1 MVSDQWLSRIFAGSV
16 PPPPHPCDSPAH
28 PLHRSEIMTSGWCGG
43 DRVGCGSL
51 QFRRKPSRQGP
62 VRRSSRYHARA
73 TRCGVAQGTKP
84 GTHEPGGSKETR
96 CWHSGRRLSCHR
108 SRDAA
113 GDAPRPWW
121 HRPKTPAGRRGVS
134 LIHLRTTA
142 TGQTP
147 RRSRFVP
154 SRERLFETPKPLG
167 LSDLFA
173 RPEPSPSTASPRPRP
188 GPILRCLGS
197 TTHEPNHLRMDPG
210 LRRDDIEC
218 VDASRPIGRWHS
230 I

>member
-1 MVSDQWLSRIFAGSV
+1 MRFC
-16 PPPPHPCDSPAH
+16 PR

-73 TRCGVAQGTKP
+73 AQCGATQGAKP
-84 GTHEPGGSKETR
+84 GTHEPGGSNEGGAGIPAADR
-96 CWHSGRRLSCHR
+96 VSHR

-134 LIHLRTTA
+134 LFHSRTTA
-142 TGQTP
+142 SGQTP
-147 RRSRFVP
+147 RRSRFVCP
-154 SRERLFETPKPLG
+154 KGQSSLKLRSRMAVGRISVPRSNQLHRLSSQRKLGPKHPLA
-167 LSDLFA
+167 L
-173 RPEPSPSTASPRPRP
+173 
-188 GPILRCLGS
+188 
-197 TTHEPNHLRMDPG
+197 
-210 LRRDDIEC
+210 
-218 VDASRPIGRWHS
+218 W
-230 I
+230 

>member
-1 MVSDQWLSRIFAGSV
+1 MRF
-16 PPPPHPCDSPAH
+16 SPR

-73 TRCGVAQGTKP
+73 ARCGVAQGTKP

-134 LIHLRTTA
+134 LFHLRTTRVGA
-142 TGQTP
+142 NASP
-147 RRSRFVP
+147 VPLRLPRSRGRF
-154 SRERLFETPKPLG
+154 FETSEAHG
-167 LSDLFA
+167 LSDA
-173 RPEPSPSTASPRPRP
+173 SACPEVSTSTGCHPSGSWDPCHRPRQP
-188 GPILRCLGS
+188 
-197 TTHEPNHLRMDPG
+197 
-210 LRRDDIEC
+210 
-218 VDASRPIGRWHS
+218 
-230 I
+230 

>member
-1 MVSDQWLSRIFAGSV
+1 MPNRSV
-16 PPPPHPCDSPAH
+16 PVRKSSPTYPPTSSPMRFSPG

-62 VRRSSRYHARA
+62 VRRSSRYHARVA
-73 TRCGVAQGTKP
+73 RCGVAQGTKP

-113 GDAPRPWW
+113 GDAPRHWW

-134 LIHLRTTA
+134 LFHLRTTA

-147 RRSRFVP
+147 RRSRFVFLDHG
-154 SRERLFETPKPLG
+154 EELFENSEAPG
-167 LSDLFA
+167 A
-173 RPEPSPSTASPRPRP
+173 VGCIGVPR
-188 GPILRCLGS
+188 I
-197 TTHEPNHLRMDPG
+197 
-210 LRRDDIEC
+210 
-218 VDASRPIGRWHS
+218 SRSGH
-230 I
+230 